1 MDYKIAHAKDDYLYK
16 VQIDLKNEVNRLML
30 EGYKPQ
36 GGVSIAT
43 KIHGHTVWYI
53 LCQAMIKEK

>member
-1 MDYKIAHAKDDYLYK
+1 MDYKIARAYDECLYK
-16 VQIDLKNEVNRLML
+16 VQKNLENEVNRLML

-43 KIHGHTVWYI
+43 EKRGHAVWYI
-53 LCQAMIKEK
+53 LCQAMIRT